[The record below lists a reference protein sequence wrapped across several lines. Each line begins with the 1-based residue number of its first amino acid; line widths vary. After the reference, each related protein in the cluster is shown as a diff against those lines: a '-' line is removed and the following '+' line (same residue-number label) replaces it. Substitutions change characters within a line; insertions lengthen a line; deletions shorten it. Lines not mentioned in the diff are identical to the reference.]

1 MGFEF
6 NKKNIILL
14 IIFVLVII
22 TGIVLYNYRNPVVE
36 TKKEEKI
43 ILVKDYS
50 RFFTISNAGNKYIQ
64 YLKNKDKDNLIILL
78 NESYLTLN
86 DINENNVLEKLTLL
100 SSGNYSFEAR
110 KMYQENKNKNLIRY
124 YIKGDLTKEVM
135 DEYQRPTD
143 YYLIIDLDIKN
154 MTFSVTPYDGKLF
167 KEAK

>member
-100 SSGNYSFEAR
+100 SFGNYSFEAR

>member
-1 MGFEF
+1 MEFEL

-14 IIFVLVII
+14 IILVIVFSA
-22 TGIVLYNYRNPVVE
+22 GILLHNYRNPVKE
-36 TKKEEKI
+36 NKKTEKI
-43 ILVKDYS
+43 TLVKDYS

>member
-1 MGFEF
+1 MDFEL

-14 IIFVLVII
+14 IILVIVFSA
-22 TGIVLYNYRNPVVE
+22 GILLHNYRNPVKE
-36 TKKEEKI
+36 NKKTEKI
-43 ILVKDYS
+43 TLVKDYS

-64 YLKNKDKDNLIILL
+64 YLKNKDEDNLIILL

>member
-1 MGFEF
+1 MEFEL

-14 IIFVLVII
+14 IILVIVFSA
-22 TGIVLYNYRNPVVE
+22 GILLHNYRNPVKE
-36 TKKEEKI
+36 NKKTEKI
-43 ILVKDYS
+43 TLVKDYS

-64 YLKNKDKDNLIILL
+64 YIKNKDKDNLIILL